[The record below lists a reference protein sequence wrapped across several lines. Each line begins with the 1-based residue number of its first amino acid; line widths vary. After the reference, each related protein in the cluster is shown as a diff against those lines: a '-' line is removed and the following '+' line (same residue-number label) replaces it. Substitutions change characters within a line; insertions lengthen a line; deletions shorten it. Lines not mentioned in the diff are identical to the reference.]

1 MYAIDTG
8 LMKQIAFHFSKKQRR
23 YLENIVY
30 FKLRRIDME
39 IFHYKTEDNLEVDFL
54 VRKDTKIVLISQVT
68 EH

>member
-1 MYAIDTG
+1 
-8 LMKQIAFHFSKKQRR
+8 
-23 YLENIVY
+23 
-30 FKLRRIDME
+30 ME